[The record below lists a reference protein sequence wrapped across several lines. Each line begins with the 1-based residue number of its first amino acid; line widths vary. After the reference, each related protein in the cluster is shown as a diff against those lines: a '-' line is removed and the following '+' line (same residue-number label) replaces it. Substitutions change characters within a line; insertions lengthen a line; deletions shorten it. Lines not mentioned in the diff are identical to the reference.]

1 MGNTQS
7 GVLRLEEVEHIFLKV
22 GRHHGCEPGSTLVT
36 AGEHMRNLYLV
47 VDDAMGLHLGER
59 SRAGVCVIDVVQ
71 SVGDL
76 SEVIVC
82 TCVDCRVR

>member
-36 AGEHMRNLYLV
+36 AGV
-47 VDDAMGLHLGER
+47 AMGAAR
-59 SRAGVCVIDVVQ
+59 SSSEDDKPESSSMWSITRWDYTSANAVAQEFVSSMSSKVSVI
-71 SVGDL
+71 
-76 SEVIVC
+76 
-82 TCVDCRVR
+82 

>member
-36 AGEHMRNLYLV
+36 AGE
-47 VDDAMGLHLGER
+47 
-59 SRAGVCVIDVVQ
+59 
-71 SVGDL
+71 
-76 SEVIVC
+76 
-82 TCVDCRVR
+82 

>member
-36 AGEHMRNLYLV
+36 ADYTSANAVAQEFVSSMSSKV
-47 VDDAMGLHLGER
+47 
-59 SRAGVCVIDVVQ
+59 SVI
-71 SVGDL
+71 
-76 SEVIVC
+76 
-82 TCVDCRVR
+82 

>member
-22 GRHHGCEPGSTLVT
+22 GRHHGCEPGSTLVIVM
-36 AGEHMRNLYLV
+36 EHHRAVGL
-47 VDDAMGLHLGER
+47 LHLGER